1 MFSLSSFKIKTILV
15 LLLMTI
21 AGGSFVYT
29 QYLIEQIREKER
41 SSIELWATAMEY
53 HSQPHYRSTRDDLS
67 RMALEIRNNSMIP
80 EQAREEW
87 VQILQRAESDL
98 ANAPLDFVAS
108 ELIIKNRFEIP
119 SLVVDEEQ
127 EILQHRNTEEYDVD
141 ESLIERFASINQPIS
156 IVLETED
163 AHQEQK
169 VYYGESGLITTL
181 KYFPYIQFGL
191 LAIFLGLG
199 YMSLSSIKKNEQSN
213 LWVGMAK
220 EAAHQLGTPLSS
232 LYGWMVLLKEQ
243 IKSEEELDI
252 IHELYKDIERVQSI
266 ADRFN
271 KIGSKP
277 ELRVHKAVPVLSD
290 VMDYLEARIPKHGK
304 NITLKRSFEAD
315 ERLNMNPELFAW
327 AIENLVKNAVDSID
341 SASDTGQV
349 SIETFQKG
357 GEYFIDVSDTGKGIE
372 KKYQREVFNP
382 GFSTK
387 KRGWGLGL
395 SLTKRIIEDYHGGRV
410 YVFESVPGK
419 GTTFRIRI
427 PVKNGKNGNAEL

>member
-1 MFSLSSFKIKTILV
+1 
-15 LLLMTI
+15 MTI

-29 QYLIEQIREKER
+29 QYLIEEIREKER
-41 SSIELWATAMEY
+41 SSIELWAKAMEY
-53 HSQPHYRSTRDDLS
+53 HSQPHYRTTRDDLN
-67 RMALEIRNNSMIP
+67 RMALEIRNNSIIP
-80 EQAREEW
+80 TESREEW

-127 EILQHRNTEEYDVD
+127 EILQHRNTENYDVD
-141 ESLIERFASINQPIS
+141 DSLIERFASINQPIS

-169 VYYGESGLITTL
+169 IYYGESGLITTL

-199 YMSLSSIKKNEQSN
+199 YVSLSSIKRTEQSN

-232 LYGWMVLLKEQ
+232 LYGWMALLKEQ
-243 IKSEEELDI
+243 IKTEEELDI
-252 IHELYKDIERVQSI
+252 IHELYKDLERVQFI

-271 KIGSKP
+271 KIGSEP
-277 ELRVHKAVPVLSD
+277 ELREHRAAPILKD

-304 NITLKRSFEAD
+304 NIRLKSSLKVD
-315 ERLNMNPELFAW
+315 ERLNLNPELFSW

-341 SASDTGQV
+341 NNSESAQV
-349 SIETFQKG
+349 SIQTSQKG
-357 GEYFIDVSDTGKGIE
+357 GEFFIDVTDTGRGIE
-372 KKYQREVFNP
+372 KKYQRELFNP

-395 SLTKRIIEDYHGGRV
+395 SLTRRIIEDYHGGKV
-410 YVFESVPGK
+410 YVYESEPGK
-419 GTTFRIRI
+419 GTTFRIRM
-427 PVKNGKNGNAEL
+427 PVKNGKNGS